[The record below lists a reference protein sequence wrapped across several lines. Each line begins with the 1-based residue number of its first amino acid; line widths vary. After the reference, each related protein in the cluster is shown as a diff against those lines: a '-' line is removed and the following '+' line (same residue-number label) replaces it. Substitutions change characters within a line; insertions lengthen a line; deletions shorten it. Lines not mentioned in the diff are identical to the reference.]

1 MRVQD
6 SLRDGRSRFYAEVTR
21 VRAVLERAKGSPPVL
36 FLFDELFAGT
46 NSSDRLVGAEG
57 VLRTLVESG
66 AVGLV
71 TTHDLALTE
80 ATARLGGAANV
91 HFADQLVNGEMVFD
105 YTMRPGVVPHGNGVA
120 LMRAVGLD
128 V

>member
-1 MRVQD
+1 
-6 SLRDGRSRFYAEVTR
+6 
-21 VRAVLERAKGSPPVL
+21 
-36 FLFDELFAGT
+36 EL
-46 NSSDRLVGAEG
+46 
-57 VLRTLVESG
+57 G

-80 ATARLGGAANV
+80 ATTRLGGAANV
-91 HFADQLVNGEMVFD
+91 HFADQLANGEMVFD